1 MRMLVDEN
9 PIDVSSDEEEEEE
22 NAHDKRRMP
31 RTGHQ
36 VDHGNII
43 LQAERTNKLVRE
55 AENSEEDDTGP
66 AVAEQEDAE
75 SSEEDETGPA
85 TMDYV
90 VETQMD

>member
-1 MRMLVDEN
+1 MRMLVDEQ

-43 LQAERTNKLVRE
+43 LQGQRTNKLVQD
-55 AENSEEDDTGP
+55 AENSEEDETDP
-66 AVAEQEDAE
+66 AVAAEQEDAE
-75 SSEEDETGPA
+75 SSEEDETDPA

-90 VETQMD
+90 